1 MNLSGLLSRRVGV
14 FHVRLGSCGGCG
26 DLLDVVLRDRFEG
39 RGPLVEC
46 DSPRHVRLLV
56 VTGLWGPGVT
66 GPALDVIEQAP
77 VGRKIILIG
86 DCALGRG
93 PLLESLRA
101 GALPEGLKPDLEV
114 PGCPVSI
121 KTICERISDV
131 AR

>member
-1 MNLSGLLSRRVGV
+1 M
-14 FHVRLGSCGGCG
+14 
-26 DLLDVVLRDRFEG
+26 
-39 RGPLVEC
+39 
-46 DSPRHVRLLV
+46 

>member
-1 MNLSGLLSRRVGV
+1 MKLTGLLSRRVGV
-14 FHVRLGSCGGCG
+14 FHVRLGFCGGCG
-26 DLLDVVLRDRFEG
+26 DLADVVLRDRFEG

-46 DSPRHVRLLV
+46 DSPRHARLLV
-56 VTGLWGPGVT
+56 VTGLWRPGVSE
-66 GPALDVIEQAP
+66 PALEVIEQAP

-93 PLLESLRA
+93 PMIESLRA
-101 GALPEGLKPDLEV
+101 AALPEGLKPDLEV

-131 AR
+131 TR